1 MIIFAKMLF
10 HRRFG
15 ALNKPLPWKAALK
28 NFRNCQED
36 TVDEVFL
43 YLTCISTVYSVIN
56 TRSNNLK
63 NNLLKGV
70 LRFYKSCQ
78 KVQHKRFYTFI
89 LKIQNICVCAIS
101 WFSLNAYNL
110 PISWYGIS
118 WKLIFLLPLPLV
130 NGVYRQCH

>member
-1 MIIFAKMLF
+1 MLF

-70 LRFYKSCQ
+70 LRFYKKLSKGSAQ
-78 KVQHKRFYTFI
+78 TFLHLYT
-89 LKIQNICVCAIS
+89 
-101 WFSLNAYNL
+101 
-110 PISWYGIS
+110 
-118 WKLIFLLPLPLV
+118 
-130 NGVYRQCH
+130 